1 MTAQSRAVA
10 PRVPSADGPG
20 RADSVRVRADPGAG
34 GGRAQISLGPI
45 IRAKIQPPV
54 LRSSTLSRQRLIE
67 RLQVAVRSRLT
78 LLVAEAGYGKTT
90 LMTDFA
96 ARTGVRT
103 LWYRLD
109 ATDADVITWTNHII
123 AAAREVQPDFGQAT
137 LGLMA
142 QMQAGGPPRSAF
154 LASVIGELGELEPV
168 PTILVLDDFHA
179 VDTSPDAVEF
189 TTRLLRDSPPWLSL
203 IISTR
208 RRPTLELS
216 RLSAAGELTEIGTD
230 ELRFSHDEQIDL
242 FANSYGMPLDEDVL
256 RDLDRRTKGWIAS
269 LQLFHG
275 SVRGRA
281 PSAVRAFAKALS
293 GATSPVYDFLAEE
306 VLNNIPER
314 LERML
319 VGSSILERITAG
331 LVVALFGDDPQP
343 PSLEQARDLIEEA
356 DRLTLVSQSSQ
367 SSDARELHPLLRD
380 YLTRALHQRY
390 SVVALDAMHLRV
402 ARAVIETEPLTAAH
416 HFLEAGQEAD
426 AMRCLGASVVLTM
439 GSGQWGVA
447 SDLIERMRDVPADPA
462 VAAIRARGLIEAGDL
477 EGGATLLRGVDVAAS
492 APDVRAVFR
501 HTKLSLGWRTGDRD
515 LMFDTLRDIHA
526 DPETPA
532 VMREISQIFVDAS
545 PLSPT
550 PIPYATL
557 ATRLEGMARSQR
569 EAGHTYYA
577 AISLH
582 NAALTLLAAGRL
594 GEATR
599 LGSEALSVFD
609 ALPHFDTDK
618 YSTHAVL
625 ALCAFEQGHRE
636 RGEDHLRTALS
647 SGTERGDVHAECAY
661 ALVALGDRARANRL
675 LLSADELERRGRSD
689 VTATLIGK
697 FARSL
702 LVAPGEP
709 QQAIGMLSDIPA
721 AMPLDTGYDLERQ
734 MLMALVELL
743 AGHPQT
749 TLEIS
754 AGALGAA
761 GAKGARRV
769 TARLNVIAA
778 MAAGDAD
785 AFREAVSFAASV
797 GDMALLV
804 VADGICRFLWLAP
817 EIPNEIHNS
826 VARWPR
832 RWLPA
837 LRRQL
842 DAGGTANAM
851 AAARLLDEFGEA
863 ADVTKLR
870 AFAKTYRRQLR
881 GGAALGRGL
890 SRRVAPTLS
899 IFDLG
904 RAKFIVGAREVNL
917 AQMRRKS
924 AALLML
930 LVTRPGH
937 TATREQVLDELW
949 PDSDPESAANNLNQ
963 SLYFLRRDIDPSFE
977 DDISVEY
984 VGLQGDVVWL
994 SVDLTSVA
1002 SVVFAT
1008 QARTAIVESVGD
1020 SDPTETLCPLHRTL
1034 LSRV

>member
-1 MTAQSRAVA
+1 MTAQRRGAAARIPSTDGSGRAET
-10 PRVPSADGPG
+10 GPG
-20 RADSVRVRADPGAG
+20 GAQTNVSS
-34 GGRAQISLGPI
+34 GRAHIPLGPI
-45 IRAKIQPPV
+45 IRSKIQPPV
-54 LRSSTLSRQRLIE
+54 LRTSTLSRQRLID
-67 RLQVAVRSRLT
+67 RLQEAVRSRLT

-90 LMTDFA
+90 LMADFA
-96 ARTGVRT
+96 ARSGVRT

-109 ATDADVITWTNHII
+109 ATDTDVVTWANHVI
-123 AAAREVQPDFGQAT
+123 AAAREVQPNFGEAT
-137 LGLMA
+137 LGLMS
-142 QMQAGGPPRSAF
+142 QVQAGGPPKSAY
-154 LASVIGELGELEPV
+154 LASIIGELGDLEPV

-179 VDTSPDAVEF
+179 VDESPEAVEF

-203 IISTR
+203 VISTR
-208 RRPTLELS
+208 RRPTLELG

-230 ELRFSHDEQIDL
+230 ELRFSHEEQIEL
-242 FANSYGMPLDEDVL
+242 FANSYGMPLEEDVL
-256 RDLDRRTKGWIAS
+256 RDLDLRTKGWIAS

-275 SVRGRA
+275 SIRGRA

-293 GATSPVYDFLAEE
+293 GASSPVYDFLAEE

-314 LERML
+314 LERLL
-319 VGSSILERITAG
+319 VDSSILERITPR
-331 LVVALFGDDPQP
+331 LVVALFADDPQP
-343 PSLEQARDLIEEA
+343 LSLDQARELIEEA
-356 DRLTLVSQSSQ
+356 DRLTLVSRSSQ
-367 SSDARELHPLLRD
+367 SSDARQLHPLLRD
-380 YLTRALHQRY
+380 YLTRALHQGT
-390 SVVALDAMHLRV
+390 SEAAIGAMHLRV
-402 ARAVIETEPLTAAH
+402 AHAVAETEPLTAAH
-416 HFLEAGQEAD
+416 HFLEAGHEAD

-439 GSGQWGVA
+439 GSGQWGA
-447 SDLIERMRDVPADPA
+447 AFDLIERMRDVPADPA

-477 EGGATLLRGVDVAAS
+477 EGGAALLRGVDVASS

-515 LMFDTLRDIHA
+515 LMFDTLRDILA

-532 VMREISQIFVDAS
+532 VMRDISQIFVDAS

-557 ATRLEGMARSQR
+557 ADRLEAMARTQR

-582 NAALTLLAAGRL
+582 NAALTQLAAGRL
-594 GEATR
+594 AGAKR
-599 LGSEALSVFD
+599 LGSDALSVFE
-609 ALPHFDTDK
+609 ALPHFDTEK
-618 YSTHAVL
+618 YSTHAVM
-625 ALCAFEQGHRE
+625 ALCALEQGDRE
-636 RGEDHLRTALS
+636 AGEDHMRTALS

-661 ALVALGDRARANRL
+661 ALAALGERARANCL
-675 LLSADELERRGRSD
+675 LISADELERRGRSD

-702 LVAPGEP
+702 LIAPADP
-709 QQAIGMLSDIPA
+709 QQAVGMLSDIPA

-734 MLMALVELL
+734 MLMALAELL
-743 AGHPQT
+743 AGHAQT
-749 TLEIS
+749 TVEIS
-754 AGALGAA
+754 SQALDAA
-761 GAKGARRV
+761 AWKGARRMS
-769 TARLNVIAA
+769 ARLQVIAA

-785 AFREAVSFAASV
+785 AFRDAVTSAASV

-804 VADGICRFLWLAP
+804 VADAVCRFLWLAP
-817 EIPNEIHNS
+817 EVPNEIRTS

-837 LRRQL
+837 LRSQL
-842 DAGGTANAM
+842 NAGPTANAL
-851 AAARLLDEFGEA
+851 AAARLLDEYGEA

-870 AFAKTYRRQLR
+870 AFAKTYRRQVR

-904 RAKFIVGAREVNL
+904 RAKFVIGAREVNL

-963 SLYFLRRDIDPSFE
+963 SLYFLRRDIDPWFE

-984 VGLQGDVVWL
+984 VGLQGGRRLARRQPGERRQRAVRY
-994 SVDLTSVA
+994 TS
-1002 SVVFAT
+1002 
-1008 QARTAIVESVGD
+1008 
-1020 SDPTETLCPLHRTL
+1020 
-1034 LSRV
+1034 